1 MQELSGKISGIE
13 LKVRQL
19 ALKLERLQNE
29 NIALLNENKKL
40 KSDLLTQT
48 QKAGELE
55 QKYALVQAALE
66 RKREADPESSK
77 KLRKEIAQYVK
88 EIDQCMEW
96 LQNS

>member
-1 MQELSGKISGIE
+1 MQELSGKISDIE

-55 QKYALVQAALE
+55 QKCALVQAALE
-66 RKREADPESSK
+66 RKRETDPESSK